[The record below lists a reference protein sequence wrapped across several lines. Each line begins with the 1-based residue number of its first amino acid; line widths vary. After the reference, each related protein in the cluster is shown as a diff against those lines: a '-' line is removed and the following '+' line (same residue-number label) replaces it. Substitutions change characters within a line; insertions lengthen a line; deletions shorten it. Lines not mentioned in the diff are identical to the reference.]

1 MVGLYNSTVPSPV
14 TSTKKGYQNPG
25 VQLPLTP
32 PLSPPPPHTGELWEQ
47 KAKKLPVFKGQRL
60 GDSPTGILGYLQH
73 PRFLLPICTKQKVDP
88 FCKRK
93 THTAIIHQLA
103 QVITTPRTNTPVTKS

>member
-32 PLSPPPPHTGELWEQ
+32 PLSPPPPPHWRTAGTEGKEAPRIQRAEAGGQPNWHSRVSPAPSLPTPHMY
-47 KAKKLPVFKGQRL
+47 KAE
-60 GDSPTGILGYLQH
+60 S
-73 PRFLLPICTKQKVDP
+73 
-88 FCKRK
+88 
-93 THTAIIHQLA
+93 
-103 QVITTPRTNTPVTKS
+103 